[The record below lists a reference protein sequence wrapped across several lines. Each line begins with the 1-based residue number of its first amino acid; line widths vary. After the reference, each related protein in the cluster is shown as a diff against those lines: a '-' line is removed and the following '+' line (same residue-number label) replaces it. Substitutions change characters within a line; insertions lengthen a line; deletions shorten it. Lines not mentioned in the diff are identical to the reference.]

1 MNRAERLGEEKISKL
16 LWSLSLPSILGM
28 MSISIYNIA
37 DTIFVGQA
45 VGKLGIAGISV
56 SLPLLMALSTFG
68 HAIGLGGTSIISR
81 ALGAK
86 DKGKATLTLHTLV
99 TLILVINI
107 VIFTIAFTNLHWLLK
122 IFGANEE
129 IMPYAYQYS
138 LWALPGTFFL
148 NILFV
153 LVNQIRAEGNARFPM
168 MAQATAALLNLI
180 IDPIFIFGLGWGVM
194 GAAFATT
201 ISQFIGMSLS
211 IWYFTLNPKSVLK
224 ISIPKLFTLP
234 DKKITLETMAI
245 GASSFGR
252 QIASS
257 AMSIVLNN
265 TLLFYGGTSAIAAFG
280 IVFRLTMVIFMPL
293 FGINQGFMPIAGFN
307 YGAKKYHR
315 VLAAFKLA
323 SIWATIFCVVAM
335 LCFYLFAP
343 TLVSAF
349 TSDKELIDIG
359 SKSLKIFILAF
370 PVIGIQIVISG
381 LYQALGKAWASLFLA
396 LSRQLLFLIPF
407 VVVFP
412 LIWGEKGIWYSFPVA
427 DVLAAVVAF
436 FMVISLIKKLKAE
449 SHSVEMPEQNIEFV
463 DDPDKYQDVI
473 IG

>member
-1 MNRAERLGEEKISKL
+1 MNKAERLGEEKISKL

-37 DTIFVGQA
+37 DTIFIGHA

-68 HAIGLGGTSIISR
+68 HAVGLGGTSIISR

-86 DKGKATLTLHTLV
+86 DKDKATLTLHTLV
-99 TLILVINI
+99 TLILAINI
-107 VIFTIAFTNLHWLLK
+107 VIFTLAFTNLHWLLK

-129 IMPYAYQYS
+129 IMPYAYQYAV
-138 LWALPGTFFL
+138 WALPGTFFL

-153 LVNQIRAEGNARFPM
+153 LVNQIRAEGNAKFPM
-168 MAQATAALLNLI
+168 IAQASAAVLNLI
-180 IDPIFIFGLGWGVM
+180 IDPIFIFGFGWGVM

-201 ISQFIGMSLS
+201 ISQFVGLSLS
-211 IWYFTLNPKSVLK
+211 IWYYTFNPKSVLK
-224 ISIPKLFTLP
+224 INIPKLLTLP

-257 AMSIVLNN
+257 VMSIVLNN

-307 YGAKKYHR
+307 YGARKYHR

-323 SIWATIFCVVAM
+323 SIWSTIFCVVAM

-349 TSDKELIDIG
+349 TTDKELIDIG
-359 SKSLKIFILAF
+359 SKALKVFILAF
-370 PVIGIQIVISG
+370 PVIGFQIVISG

-407 VVVFP
+407 VLVFP

-436 FMVISLIKKLKAE
+436 FMVLSLIRKLKNDSPKIE
-449 SHSVEMPEQNIEFV
+449 PSPNRSDFLEQEI
-463 DDPDKYQDVI
+463 DYQDVM